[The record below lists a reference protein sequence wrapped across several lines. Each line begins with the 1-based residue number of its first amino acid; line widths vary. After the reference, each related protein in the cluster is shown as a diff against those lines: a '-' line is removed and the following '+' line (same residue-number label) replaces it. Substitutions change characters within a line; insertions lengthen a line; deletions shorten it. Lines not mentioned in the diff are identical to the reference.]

1 MSRIRRAWAVLRG
14 RNDPELAAHKI
25 MLAARTEGLASA
37 DLNLNRYEA
46 LVASLRAS
54 LDDARAEVTRL
65 SAQAKRRDVL
75 VRQAHALL
83 GTAITDDG
91 VPQP

>member
-1 MSRIRRAWAVLRG
+1 MNRIRRAWAVLRG

-25 MLAARTEGLASA
+25 MLRAAQENHDWACAENT
-37 DLNLNRYEA
+37 
-46 LVASLRAS
+46 SLRAS

-75 VRQAHALL
+75 VRDAAALL
-83 GTAITDDG
+83 ATAITDDG

>member
-14 RNDPELAAHKI
+14 REDPAVPEMQARLDRWIDDHAKLAAH
-25 MLAARTEGLASA
+25 AC
-37 DLNLNRYEA
+37 
-46 LVASLRAS
+46 SLRAS

-75 VRQAHALL
+75 VREAHATLA
-83 GTAITDDG
+83 TAITDDG
-91 VPQP
+91 VPQ